1 MKEELLESMQKG
13 AFSMRIL
20 YEQFANIQKMGPVG
34 QIMGMIPGLSN
45 AGVKARASLPPP
57 PSPLPGC
64 SPPLLLAAPRC
75 GRAAAPVRSRRC
87 LRQAVRSLLPSSGL
101 SGALGTMRAPTPGSR
116 TAARARRTRAARAS
130 SASCA

>member
-64 SPPLLLAAPRC
+64 SPPLLRPPTLLAAPAAAVQPHLFA
-75 GRAAAPVRSRRC
+75 RAAARAKLFNPGC
-87 LRQAVRSLLPSSGL
+87 SGL
-101 SGALGTMRAPTPGSR
+101 SGALGAPTRGR
-116 TAARARRTRAARAS
+116 RAAGRARRTRAARAS